1 MVEAGDFS
9 YNSDKARILIKQ
21 AVEKNPYKKAYVIS
35 DECMSGHVYSG
46 FNAKRNAERIANIF
60 PNAKVFFV
68 IRNQISYICS
78 AYANYIFEGGSKRFN
93 FWIRDY
99 EYPIKSIIEKLQYHY
114 TIKFYQDLFGK
125 SNVLVLP
132 FEILKNEKMSGM
144 INNFCKFM
152 EIPGL
157 SPSNEE
163 LINKSRLNSSF
174 SMNTTAF
181 LRLINGV
188 RGGCTLNQRRV
199 AKVLDTLIPRQM
211 WQLNIY
217 KNFDQNVIADYF
229 KKSNTESSMLIG
241 YDLSHYGYPT

>member
-1 MVEAGDFS
+1 
-9 YNSDKARILIKQ
+9 
-21 AVEKNPYKKAYVIS
+21 
-35 DECMSGHVYSG
+35 
-46 FNAKRNAERIANIF
+46 
-60 PNAKVFFV
+60 
-68 IRNQISYICS
+68 
-78 AYANYIFEGGSKRFN
+78 
-93 FWIRDY
+93 
-99 EYPIKSIIEKLQYHY
+99 
-114 TIKFYQDLFGK
+114 
-125 SNVLVLP
+125 
-132 FEILKNEKMSGM
+132 
-144 INNFCKFM
+144 M